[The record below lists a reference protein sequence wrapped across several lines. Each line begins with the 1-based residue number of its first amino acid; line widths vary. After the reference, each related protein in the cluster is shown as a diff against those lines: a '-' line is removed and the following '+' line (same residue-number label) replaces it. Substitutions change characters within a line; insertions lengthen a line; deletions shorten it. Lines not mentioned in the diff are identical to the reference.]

1 MAVQITFFSM
11 IIKKTTL
18 DEKYPGGVVQY
29 REDCPNQTYH
39 EDDYLT
45 CVAYMSGDDLFDY
58 IDEVTDKAPNLTL
71 CTEDKPNNDIMPY
84 HYGMGFFPFYQND
97 WLVKFQDGNNGL
109 VYLKGTEPGDNI
121 LHYDYNKKHDNPVKL
136 KGD

>member
-1 MAVQITFFSM
+1 MGMNLMAVQITFFSM

-18 DEKYPGGVVQY
+18 DEKYPGGVAQY

-58 IDEVTDKAPNLTL
+58 IDDVTDKAPTFG
-71 CTEDKPNNDIMPY
+71 P
-84 HYGMGFFPFYQND
+84 
-97 WLVKFQDGNNGL
+97 
-109 VYLKGTEPGDNI
+109 
-121 LHYDYNKKHDNPVKL
+121 
-136 KGD
+136 